1 MVSVF
6 VSGIL
11 ASAVGSAG
19 AQEEGQD
26 APLPRGDVPLFGLV
40 CFLSFDGEGGVVVS
54 GRASDGSVL
63 WTSVSL
69 R

>member
-1 MVSVF
+1 MTVT
-6 VSGIL
+6 GIL

-19 AQEEGQD
+19 AEEEWQD
-26 APLPRGDVPLFGLV
+26 APLPRGDLPLFGLV
-40 CFLSFDGEGGVVVS
+40 PFLVFVCEGGVVGS
-54 GRASDGSVL
+54 GRLSDRSLL

>member
-1 MVSVF
+1 MV

-26 APLPRGDVPLFGLV
+26 APLPRGDLPLFGLV
-40 CFLSFDGEGGVVVS
+40 CFPGFDCEGGVVTS
-54 GRASDGSVL
+54 GWASDGSVL